1 MKTRTCAG
9 FAVILL
15 LSVFLIGTG
24 LCQATLT
31 ENTSTRIEVRKDGA
45 AAWII
50 ENLFLLKTEEDVTIF
65 QQYMTEFEAEKQA
78 YLSEFSTKTAALV
91 SRASVVT
98 GRSMSAE
105 NFQVTIDMVQTAT
118 ATYGVITYRYDWV
131 GFAKVEETR
140 VTVGDVFEGGFYLFQ
155 GDVLTIQ
162 YPSGYA
168 VTATV
173 PTPDETKTAE
183 RTLTWYGRRNF
194 GAGEPTVILDEKTV
208 SLIDDLQGYLP
219 LIIVAVAVVA
229 GAFAGLYFLKRRKR
243 RNEGGG
249 GNGGSS
255 LLQATLEKMEDDEDK
270 VIKLLKSANGQ
281 LYQSLIAKHCGF
293 STSKTSELLTTME
306 NKGIITRKLKGREK
320 LVTLIEQ
327 D

>member
-1 MKTRTCAG
+1 MRTRTYAG

-15 LSVFLIGTG
+15 LSVSLIGTG
-24 LCQATLT
+24 FCQTTLT
-31 ENTSTRIEVRKDGA
+31 ESMSTRIEVRKDGT

-65 QQYMTEFEAEKQA
+65 QQYMAEFEAQKQA
-78 YLSEFSTKTAALV
+78 YLSEFSTKTAGLV
-91 SRASVVT
+91 SRASVIT
-98 GRSMSAE
+98 GRSMNAE

-131 GFAKVEETR
+131 SFAKVEETR

-162 YPSGYA
+162 YPSDYA
-168 VTATV
+168 VTAVV
-173 PTPDETKTAE
+173 PAPDETKSAE

-194 GAGEPTVILDEKTV
+194 GAGEPTVILDEKAV

-219 LIIVAVAVVA
+219 FVLVAVAAVA
-229 GAFAGLYFLKRRKR
+229 GGLAALYFFKRKKR
-243 RNEGGG
+243 RNGGDG
-249 GNGGSS
+249 SSSGSS
-255 LLQATLEKMEDDEDK
+255 LLQATLKKMEDDEDK

-306 NKGIITRKLKGREK
+306 NKGIITRKIKGREK